1 MAIVRLIVSP
11 YFSPPLTLDLIER
24 LYVLYGVKLHVEMDL
39 SLSDE
44 YYFLELE
51 ERGAKRKGVFHAW
64 EDLERSIVSLLSGLR
79 DDSDAVSAQVRNWDP
94 LEGGAHVFEL

>member
-1 MAIVRLIVSP
+1 
-11 YFSPPLTLDLIER
+11 
-24 LYVLYGVKLHVEMDL
+24 YGVKLHVEMDL
-39 SLSDE
+39 SLSGE

-51 ERGAKRKGVFHAW
+51 EGGAKRKGVFHAW

-79 DDSDAVSAQVRNWDP
+79 DDSDAVSAQVRNWEP